1 MVKNLPAMRETQVWS
16 LGQEDPQQERMTIH
30 SSIHT
35 WRIPQTEEPVGIQS
49 MGLQRVEHKWTTNT
63 FNVKSIH
70 FSLST
75 DLDRISHI
83 LIYYTFI
90 FHPVWDIMSSSFSS
104 VQSLSHVWL
113 CNSMDCSMPGLPI
126 HHQPP
131 EFTETHVHWVGDAIQ
146 PSHPLSSHSP
156 PAPSPSQHQSL
167 PRSQFFASGGQS
179 IGVSASATVLAVQ
192 GEFWV
197 SLC

>member
-1 MVKNLPAMRETQVWS
+1 
-16 LGQEDPQQERMTIH
+16 MTIH
-30 SSIHT
+30 SSIHA

-167 PRSQFFASGGQS
+167 FQGVSSSHQVAKVLEFQLQQQSLQSKENFECHFASM
-179 IGVSASATVLAVQ
+179 
-192 GEFWV
+192 
-197 SLC
+197 